1 MKMVVV
7 EQISIFLEN
16 KPGRLQRV
24 TRLLGETGVS
34 IRAFVVAE
42 AGEFGMIRVIVDK
55 PAVALET
62 LTSNGFVCSK
72 TEVLC
77 VEIPDVP
84 GELSRLSQRLSDA
97 DVNIDY
103 AYAFLTSPKM
113 AVIVVKLDET
123 GRGIDALEGSYRLI
137 GEEEIS
143 EL

>member
-1 MKMVVV
+1 MVGV
-7 EQISIFLEN
+7 EQISVFLEN

-24 TRLLGETGVS
+24 TRLFGETGVS

-55 PAVALET
+55 PSVAFEA
-62 LTSNGFVCSK
+62 LTARGFVCSK

-84 GELSRLSQRLSDA
+84 GELSRLSRILSDA
-97 DVNIDY
+97 NVNIEY
-103 AYAFLTSPKM
+103 AYAFLTSTKK
-113 AVIVVKLDET
+113 AIIVVKLDET
-123 GRGIDALEGSYRLI
+123 DRGIDVMEGSYRLI

>member
-1 MKMVVV
+1 MNMVGV
-7 EQISIFLEN
+7 EQISVFLEN

-24 TRLLGETGVS
+24 TRLFGETGVS

-55 PAVALET
+55 PSVAFEA
-62 LTSNGFVCSK
+62 LTARGFVCSK

-84 GELSRLSQRLSDA
+84 GELSRLSRILSDA
-97 DVNIDY
+97 NVNIEY
-103 AYAFLTSPKM
+103 AYAFLTSTKK
-113 AVIVVKLDET
+113 AIIVVKLDET
-123 GRGIDALEGSYRLI
+123 DRGIDVMEGSYRLI